1 MATDDI
7 QSLLNAGI
15 QAAKAGNK
23 IEARRLLEQVLEKDD
38 NNEQAWM
45 WFASVVDTPRERRIC
60 LENVLE
66 INPNNTRAR
75 QALDRLIAATPATPT
90 SPAGGSSLRSE
101 LLGDSERTLPPSPP
115 PRPSGS
121 MPGLSDTVVKS
132 GRRPQSE
139 APVRRRRRISP
150 ALFITGVVAAIVLI
164 GGGLLLLLGA
174 APGAPAPAAATPTVA
189 GSTPG
194 VVAVA
199 PTPTGPTSTPVPTLD
214 IAQLRG
220 TITLVPTWTPLPTN
234 TPQPTA
240 TPTATLPPL
249 TGYMLA
255 FIGEG
260 RGRKTPGLYTINA
273 DGSGEKL
280 LINTDTPILDVAW
293 FGDQKIAYT
302 TVADNKGQLF
312 IANAD
317 GSDPNKIAEA
327 TTQGLRHPAW
337 SPDGTK
343 LVFAS
348 DESGNSEIYMIN
360 ADGSGRAQLTNNKVE
375 DRDPSFAPDGSKI
388 VYASDPTGKKSL
400 QIFTLDVKT
409 NKTTQLTTSTND
421 NYSPVYS
428 PDGAQIAFISSRDRF
443 PKVYLM
449 DADGKNQKLPPFLPA
464 SESTSR
470 DPSWSAD
477 GKYIVFASDREG
489 KVFNLFIMTPDG
501 KNLRQITKLQDASY
515 GVAFRPSKQAI

>member
-66 INPNNTRAR
+66 INPNNTRAK
-75 QALDRLIAATPATPT
+75 QALDKLIAAAPAA
-90 SPAGGSSLRSE
+90 PARTAGSSSLRSE
-101 LLGDSERTLPPSPP
+101 LLGDSDRTPPK
-115 PRPSGS
+115 PRPTE
-121 MPGLSDTVVKS
+121 GLPNISETVVRS
-132 GRRPQSE
+132 GRRQQTE

-150 ALFITGVVAAIVLI
+150 TLFITAVVAAVVLI
-164 GGGLLLLLGA
+164 GGGILLLLGSGPA
-174 APGAPAPAAATPTVA
+174 APAPVVEVPTTV
-189 GSTPG
+189 GGTPG
-194 VVAVA
+194 VAVPPASATQTGATLTPA
-199 PTPTGPTSTPVPTLD
+199 PTIDPAL
-214 IAQLRG
+214 LRG
-220 TITLVPTWTPLPTN
+220 TVTLVATWTASPTNTPLPTL
-234 TPQPTA
+234 

-249 TGYMLA
+249 GGYTLA

-260 RGRKTPGLYTINA
+260 RGRKAPGLYTISA

-280 LINTDTPILDVAW
+280 LIKDDNPILDVAW
-293 FGDQKIAYT
+293 YSDQKIAYT
-302 TVADNKGQLF
+302 TVAGDKGQLYV
-312 IANAD
+312 ANAD
-317 GSDPNKIAEA
+317 GSAPKKIVEA
-327 TTQGLRHPAW
+327 ATPGVHHPAW
-337 SPDGTK
+337 SPDGAK
-343 LVFAS
+343 LAYAS
-348 DESGNSEIYMIN
+348 DESGNSEIYTIN
-360 ADGSGRAQLTNNKVE
+360 ADGSGRVQITNNKVE
-375 DRDPSFAPDGSKI
+375 DRDPSFSPDGSKI

-400 QIFTLDVKT
+400 QIFVIDLKT
-409 NKTTQLTTSTND
+409 NKTSPLTTSTND

-428 PDGAQIAFISSRDRF
+428 PDGTQIAFISSRDRF

-464 SESTSR
+464 SETTSR

-477 GKYIVFASDREG
+477 GKYIAFSSDRDG
-489 KVFNLFIMTPDG
+489 KVFNVFIMTPDG
-501 KNLRQITKLQDASY
+501 KNVRQITKLTEPSY
-515 GVAFRPSKQAI
+515 GAAFRLGKLSS

>member
-1 MATDDI
+1 MATDDT

-23 IEARRLLEQVLEKDD
+23 IEARRFFEQVLEKDD

-75 QALDRLIAATPATPT
+75 QALDKLIASTPATAR
-90 SPAGGSSLRSE
+90 SADASSLRSE
-101 LLGDSERTLPPSPP
+101 LLDKEPSAPASSSLPRFTEGPTTM
-115 PRPSGS
+115 G
-121 MPGLSDTVVKS
+121 DTVVRS
-132 GRRPQSE
+132 GRRPQQE

-150 ALFITGVVAAIVLI
+150 ALFITGVIAALVLI
-164 GGGLLLLLGA
+164 GGGLLLLLGGT
-174 APGAPAPAAATPTVA
+174 GAPPPAVEGPTAP

-194 VVAVA
+194 AVA
-199 PTPTGPTSTPVPTLD
+199 AAPSPGGATLTPVPTIDPAL
-214 IAQLRG
+214 LRG
-220 TITLVPTWTPLPTN
+220 TITLVPTWTASPTN
-234 TPQPTA
+234 TPLPTL

-249 TGYMLA
+249 GGYTLT

-260 RGRKTPGLYTINA
+260 RGRKAPGLYTVNA
-273 DGSGEKL
+273 DGSNEKL
-280 LINTDTPILDVAW
+280 LINDDNPVMEAAW

-302 TVADNKGQLF
+302 TVIDNKGQLF
-312 IANAD
+312 VANAD
-317 GSDPNKIAEA
+317 GSSPTKVAES
-327 TTQGLRHPAW
+327 TTQSLHHPAW
-337 SPDGTK
+337 SPDGAK
-343 LVFAS
+343 LAFVT
-348 DESGNSEIYMIN
+348 DETGNSEIYLIN
-360 ADGSGRAQLTNNKVE
+360 VDGSGRTQLTNNTVE

-400 QIFTLDVKT
+400 QIFMLDLKT
-409 NKTTQLTTSTND
+409 NKATQLTSSTND

-428 PDGAQIAFISSRDRF
+428 PDGTQIAFISSRDRF
-443 PKVYLM
+443 PRVYLM

-470 DPSWSAD
+470 DPSWSSD
-477 GKYIVFASDREG
+477 GQYIAFASDRDG

-501 KNLRQITKLQDASY
+501 KNMRQITKSKDPSY
-515 GVAFRPSKQAI
+515 GAAFRLGQPAI

>member
-1 MATDDI
+1 LATDDV

-75 QALDRLIAATPATPT
+75 QALDKLIAAAPPTARPA
-90 SPAGGSSLRSE
+90 AGGSSLRSE
-101 LLGDSERTLPPSPP
+101 LLDKEPAAPSSLP
-115 PRPSGS
+115 RFAEGS
-121 MPGLSDTVVKS
+121 TTMGETVVRS
-132 GRRPQSE
+132 GRRPQQE
-139 APVRRRRRISP
+139 APVRRRGRISP

-164 GGGLLLLLGA
+164 GGGLLLLLGGGTGAPPPVVAGPTAPGSAPVAA
-174 APGAPAPAAATPTVA
+174 APTQG
-189 GSTPG
+189 
-194 VVAVA
+194 
-199 PTPTGPTSTPVPTLD
+199 GPTLTPPPTIDPAL
-214 IAQLRG
+214 LRG
-220 TITLVPTWTPLPTN
+220 TVTLVPTWTASPTN
-234 TPQPTA
+234 TPLPTL

-249 TGYMLA
+249 AGYTLA

-260 RGRKTPGLYTINA
+260 RGRKATGLYTINA

-280 LINTDTPILDVAW
+280 LINDDNPVMEAAW

-302 TVADNKGQLF
+302 TVVDNKGQLF
-312 IANAD
+312 VANAD
-317 GSDPNKIAEA
+317 GSNPQKIAES
-327 TTQGLRHPAW
+327 TTQNLHHPAW
-337 SPDGTK
+337 SPDGAK
-343 LVFAS
+343 LAFVT
-348 DESGNSEIYMIN
+348 DETGNSDIYMIN
-360 ADGSGRAQLTNNKVE
+360 VDGSGRAQLTNNRVE

-400 QIFTLDVKT
+400 QIFVLDLKT
-409 NKTTQLTTSTND
+409 NKATQLTSSTND

-428 PDGAQIAFISSRDRF
+428 PDGTQIAFISSRDRF

-449 DADGKNQKLPPFLPA
+449 DADGKNQKLPPFLAA

-477 GKYIVFASDREG
+477 GKYIAFASDRDG
-489 KVFNLFIMTPDG
+489 KVFNLYLMTPDG
-501 KNLRQITKLQDASY
+501 KNMRQITKLKDASY
-515 GVAFRPSKQAI
+515 GVAFRPGNQAS